1 MGSKTGIA
9 AILAL
14 VAAVGSYLL
23 SFSGH
28 PIWALFAAIIS
39 VPLGA
44 VGLVMAA
51 SPRVSGGIM
60 SIIAMVLGVGGVIL
74 AVLVLVGMILF

>member
-23 SFSGH
+23 SFSGR

>member
-9 AILAL
+9 AISAL